1 MANNYVRG
9 QKDTRPWGTWE
20 VIDCGETFCVK
31 RIKVTPG
38 SKLSL
43 QLHHHRAE
51 HWIIVKGTAL
61 VTLGDEVLTKKT
73 DEHVFIPVETKHRI
87 ENATDSDVEFIEVQ
101 AGDNLD
107 ENDIVR
113 LEDVYGRVKFK
124 RRAFTGRGHS
134 AACFFCG
141 IIRLTLKAKN
151 R

>member
-9 QKDTRPWGTWE
+9 QNDTRPLGTWE

-113 LEDVYGRVKFK
+113 LEDVYGRV
-124 RRAFTGRGHS
+124 
-134 AACFFCG
+134 
-141 IIRLTLKAKN
+141 
-151 R
+151 

>member
-1 MANNYVRG
+1 MSRHFRG
-9 QKDTRPWGTWE
+9 KLLIALRTRISVSFPSE
-20 VIDCGETFCVK
+20 
-31 RIKVTPG
+31 
-38 SKLSL
+38 
-43 QLHHHRAE
+43 AE

-113 LEDVYGRVKFK
+113 LEDVYGRV
-124 RRAFTGRGHS
+124 
-134 AACFFCG
+134 
-141 IIRLTLKAKN
+141 
-151 R
+151 